1 MKITRILPAALAA
14 LAILAITTGSA
25 LAAGSTGDHNT
36 HATPPAA
43 SAQAASAP
51 ADKAPG
57 DAQPAPMQGCG
68 CCQMMKDGHGNMGNM
83 DAKPGGAGH
92 MMPGMDGKT
101 PVRHS

>member
-1 MKITRILPAALAA
+1 MKITRTLPAALAT
-14 LAILAITTGSA
+14 LAVLAITAGSA
-25 LAAGSTGDHNT
+25 LAAGSTGGHDT
-36 HATPPAA
+36 HATPP
-43 SAQAASAP
+43 AASAP

-68 CCQMMKDGHGNMGNM
+68 CCQMMKDGHGDMGNRGSM

-92 MMPGMDGKT
+92 MMPGNDGKA

>member
-1 MKITRILPAALAA
+1 MKITRILPAT
-14 LAILAITTGSA
+14 LAIFAITIGSA
-25 LAAGSTGDHNT
+25 MAAGSTGGHDA

-43 SAQAASAP
+43 SAPATSAP

-57 DAQPAPMQGCG
+57 DAQPTPMQGCG
-68 CCQMMKDGHGNMGNM
+68 CCQMMKDGHGSMGNM

-92 MMPGMDGKT
+92 MMPGNDGKA

>member
-14 LAILAITTGSA
+14 LAVLAITAGSA

-43 SAQAASAP
+43 AAP

-57 DAQPAPMQGCG
+57 GDAAPMQGCG
-68 CCQMMKDGHGNMGNM
+68 CCQMMKDGHGDMGNM

-92 MMPGMDGKT
+92 VMPGMDGKA
-101 PVRHS
+101 PIRNS